1 MVDTPKKLTD
11 EDISK
16 AVAQFKIPRKK
27 ADKIIDAMKPQP
39 GSVTIEERQFG
50 VSGEARDD
58 FARLYDAEIARI
70 GKCPLVKIGKPRGG
84 NAANTCNIP
93 LMSFQHFLVHHQ
105 IHLMLTAD
113 SRVQKQTNAQAL
125 DLVYPMSEKTMRAA
139 LGPDERKRM
148 LRDPQMIARIAKRRE
163 LAS

>member
-1 MVDTPKKLTD
+1 MNRRAVADFKLSPAEEKKLLA
-11 EDISK
+11 EI
-16 AVAQFKIPRKK
+16 
-27 ADKIIDAMKPQP
+27 KPKMET
-39 GSVTIEERQFG
+39 VTIEERQFG

-58 FARLYDAEIARI
+58 FARLYNAEIARI
-70 GKCPLVKIGKPRGG
+70 GKCPLEKIGRPRGG

-93 LMSFQHFLVHHQ
+93 LLSFQHFLVHHQ

-125 DLVYPMSEKTMRAA
+125 ELVYPTSEKTMRAA

-148 LRDPQMIARIAKRRE
+148 LRDPELRARLLKRRE
-163 LAS
+163 LRE